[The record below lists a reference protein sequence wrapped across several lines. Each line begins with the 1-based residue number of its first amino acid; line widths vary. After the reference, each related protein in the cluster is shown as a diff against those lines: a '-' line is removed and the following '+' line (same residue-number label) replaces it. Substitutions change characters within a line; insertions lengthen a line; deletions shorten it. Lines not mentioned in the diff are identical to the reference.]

1 MQASVVLKRGIIIY
15 KKEPNG
21 YNLINIYSADKNNDI
36 ENIFIV
42 YVNNNHFNLIVQKDT
57 NIHPYIDNNNILK
70 IHEKIEKDITKL
82 KKTDIKNSIKNE
94 FFKYTYVN
102 YNHKKSLN
110 LYNEFNYL
118 KYKQIPTRM
127 QSEFQT
133 FLEDNKSLPTNI
145 LYNFSINNY
154 KPKNDIK
161 IENRKKEKRKLFR
174 KNTNKNFFLK
184 NYRLFYKYKYN
195 NNIKEKMIPYIYEI
209 NNIFYNAHIFLDVAL
224 FIQKIKKKYIR

>member
-1 MQASVVLKRGIIIY
+1 M
-15 KKEPNG
+15 KK
-21 YNLINIYSADKNNDI
+21 
-36 ENIFIV
+36 
-42 YVNNNHFNLIVQKDT
+42 QK
-57 NIHPYIDNNNILK
+57 K
-70 IHEKIEKDITKL
+70 ITKL
-82 KKTDIKNSIKNE
+82 KKTDIKK
-94 FFKYTYVN
+94 
-102 YNHKKSLN
+102 
-110 LYNEFNYL
+110 YL

-209 NNIFYNAHIFLDVAL
+209 SIVHSKNQKKIYQTDHIIMLE
-224 FIQKIKKKYIR
+224 